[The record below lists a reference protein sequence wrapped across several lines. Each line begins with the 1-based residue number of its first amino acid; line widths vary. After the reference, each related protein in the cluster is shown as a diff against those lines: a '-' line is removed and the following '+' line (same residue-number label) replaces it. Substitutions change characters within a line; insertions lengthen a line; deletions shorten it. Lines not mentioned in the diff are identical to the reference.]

1 MPIFINRENQSNKY
15 WKYEVNGL
23 SVHVSWGRIGG
34 TSESQ
39 VKTFSSQGGMHAFI
53 SDKVSEKLRKGYREA
68 SENELKKEVQTAKS
82 LGIENKI
89 QRLLW
94 VELSGRTLRLLNAYD
109 PAKYVY
115 VEVLNSW
122 SKEITRLLLSR
133 SGSWQLSDS
142 ISEFDRTISFDTR
155 RPVSGE
161 RERFANTVRQMLR
174 DMAVTVTEALK
185 TVKFAA
191 VGARNLFD
199 SETGGVEVPELDEI
213 AAPGFDRQ
221 VISKFAALGQRT
233 LEL

>member
-39 VKTFSSQGGMHAFI
+39 VKTFCSQGSMHAFI

-68 SENELKKEVQTAKS
+68 SENELQKEVQTAKS

-109 PAKYVY
+109 PTKYVY

-142 ISEFDRTISFDTR
+142 ISEFDRTISFETR

-199 SETGGVEVPELDEI
+199 SETDGVEVPELDEI

>member
-15 WKYEVNGL
+15 WKYDVNGL

-39 VKTFSSQGGMHAFI
+39 VKAFSSQGGMHAFI
-53 SDKVSEKLRKGYREA
+53 SDKVSEKLRKGYRDA

-94 VELSGRTLRLLNAYD
+94 VELSGRTLRLLNGYD
-109 PAKYVY
+109 PAEYVY

-191 VGARNLFD
+191 VGTRNLFD
-199 SETGGVEVPELDEI
+199 SETGGVEAPELDQI

>member
-39 VKTFSSQGGMHAFI
+39 VKTFCSQGSMHAFI
-53 SDKVSEKLRKGYREA
+53 SDKVSEKLRKGYRDA
-68 SENELKKEVQTAKS
+68 SENELQKEVQTAKS

-122 SKEITRLLLSR
+122 SKEVTHLLLSR

-174 DMAVTVTEALK
+174 EMAVTVTKALK

-199 SETGGVEVPELDEI
+199 SEASEAEVPELNEI

>member
-23 SVHVSWGRIGG
+23 TVHVSWGRIGG
-34 TSESQ
+34 TTESQ
-39 VKTFSSQGGMHAFI
+39 VKTFSSHGSMHDFI
-53 SDKVSEKLRKGYREA
+53 NTKVSEKLRKGYREA
-68 SENELKKEVQTAKS
+68 SENELHKEVQTAKS

-133 SGSWQLSDS
+133 SGSWQLNDS
-142 ISEFDRTISFDTR
+142 ISEFDRTISFETK

-199 SETGGVEVPELDEI
+199 SETSAADVPELDEI
-213 AAPGFDRQ
+213 VAPGFDRQ
-221 VISKFAALGQRT
+221 VISKFAALGQRM

>member
-1 MPIFINRENQSNKY
+1 MPIFINRENQSNKF

-23 SVHVSWGRIGG
+23 TVHVSWGRIGG
-34 TSESQ
+34 TTESQ
-39 VKTFSSQGGMHAFI
+39 VKTFSSHGSMHDFI
-53 SDKVSEKLRKGYREA
+53 NTKVSEKLRKGYREA
-68 SENELKKEVQTAKS
+68 SENELHKEIQTAKS

-133 SGSWQLSDS
+133 GGSWQLGDS
-142 ISEFDRTISFDTR
+142 ISEFDRTISFETK

-199 SETGGVEVPELDEI
+199 NETSAADVPELDEI

-221 VISKFAALGQRT
+221 VISKFAALGQRM

>member
-15 WKYEVNGL
+15 WKYQVNGL

-34 TSESQ
+34 SAESQ
-39 VKTFSSQGGMHAFI
+39 VKTFSSQGSMHAFI

-68 SENELKKEVQTAKS
+68 SENELQKEVQTAKS

-94 VELSGRTLRLLNAYD
+94 VELSGRTLRLLNTYD

-122 SKEITRLLLSR
+122 SKQITRLLLSR
-133 SGSWQLSDS
+133 SGSWQLSDG

-199 SETGGVEVPELDEI
+199 SEASGAEVPELNEI

>member
-39 VKTFSSQGGMHAFI
+39 VKTFLSQGSLHDFI
-53 SDKVSEKLRKGYREA
+53 SGKVSEKLRKGYREA
-68 SENELKKEVQTAKS
+68 SANELQKEAQTAKS

-109 PAKYVY
+109 PAKFVY

-133 SGSWQLSDS
+133 SGSWQLSGS
-142 ISEFDRTISFDTR
+142 ISEFDRTISFDGR
-155 RPVSGE
+155 RPISGE

-174 DMAVTVTEALK
+174 AMAVTVTEALK

-199 SETGGVEVPELDEI
+199 SETSEAEVPELDEI

>member
-15 WKYEVNGL
+15 WKYQVNGL

-34 TSESQ
+34 SAESQ
-39 VKTFSSQGGMHAFI
+39 VKTFPSQGSMHAFI

-68 SENELKKEVQTAKS
+68 SENELQKEVQTAKS

-133 SGSWQLSDS
+133 SGSWQLSDN

-199 SETGGVEVPELDEI
+199 SEGSGAEVPELNEI

>member
-15 WKYEVNGL
+15 WKYEVSGL
-23 SVHVSWGRIGG
+23 NVHVSWGRIGG

-39 VKTFSSQGGMHAFI
+39 VKTFSSHGGMHDFI
-53 SDKVSEKLRKGYREA
+53 STKVSEKLRKGYREA
-68 SENELKKEVQTAKS
+68 SENELHKEVQTAKS

-133 SGSWQLSDS
+133 GGSWQLSDS
-142 ISEFDRTISFDTR
+142 ISEFDRTISFETK
-155 RPVSGE
+155 RPVSGD

-174 DMAVTVTEALK
+174 DMAVTVSEALR

-199 SETGGVEVPELDEI
+199 SETSAADVPELDEI

-221 VISKFAALGQRT
+221 VISKFAALGQRM

>member
-68 SENELKKEVQTAKS
+68 SENELQKEVQTSKS

-109 PAKYVY
+109 PTKSVY

-122 SKEITRLLLSR
+122 SKEIARLLLSR
-133 SGSWQLSDS
+133 SGTWQLSDS
-142 ISEFDRTISFDTR
+142 ISEFDRTISFETR
-155 RPVSGE
+155 LPVSGE

-199 SETGGVEVPELDEI
+199 SEASGSEVPELDEI

>member
-15 WKYEVNGL
+15 WKYELNGL

-68 SENELKKEVQTAKS
+68 SENELQKEVQTAKS

-161 RERFANTVRQMLR
+161 RERFANTVRRMLR

-199 SETGGVEVPELDEI
+199 SETSGVEVPELDEI